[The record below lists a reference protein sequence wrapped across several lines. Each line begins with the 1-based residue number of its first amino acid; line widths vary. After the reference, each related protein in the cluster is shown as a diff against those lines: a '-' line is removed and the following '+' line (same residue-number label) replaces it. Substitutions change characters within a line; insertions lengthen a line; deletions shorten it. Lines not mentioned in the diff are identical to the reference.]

1 MFVCGYTHTNTHTLK
16 YAHSHKLT
24 RTTSVYVNTCL
35 PVRLTNLQNKT
46 KGLPPPLPTF
56 GRAGDE
62 EVSAGGPAATAGN
75 AAADIGQAGGR
86 EAVMSAVKGAGTTE
100 VSAGRRGGGGGCF
113 EGEEGGRGSEGI
125 RSPRAVPGPRRRQ
138 RERVDSNCTNFVPLA
153 NDRKSN
159 N

>member
-1 MFVCGYTHTNTHTLK
+1 MFVCRYTHTNTHTLK

-62 EVSAGGPAATAGN
+62 EVSAGGPCSHSRKCRSGHWPGGWQGGGHVC
-75 AAADIGQAGGR
+75 GQGCGHDRGQRRTPRRWRRVFRGRGGR
-86 EAVMSAVKGAGTTE
+86 
-100 VSAGRRGGGGGCF
+100 
-113 EGEEGGRGSEGI
+113 
-125 RSPRAVPGPRRRQ
+125 P
-138 RERVDSNCTNFVPLA
+138 RERRHTEPEGCPGSQATTKGTGRF
-153 NDRKSN
+153 
-159 N
+159 